1 MSETSTRIIGKAG
14 RITLTRPKAL
24 NALSYQMCL
33 DIEAALDAWRDD
45 DTVEIVIIDA
55 EGDRA
60 FCAGGDIGA
69 MYEHGLTGDYEFGRT
84 FWRDEYRM
92 NAKIA
97 EYPKTIVAFM
107 QGFVMGG
114 GVGVGGHASHRVVC
128 ETSQVAMPETGI
140 GLAPDVGGTLL
151 LARAPGR
158 LGEYLGATSLRL
170 GPGDAVKAGFADMYI
185 EREFWLDLMSQLE
198 ETGDLTLLEAA
209 VCALPDTPLADA
221 TDEIDTLF
229 AGTPVE
235 IAAKVDAS
243 TSELGQAAAK
253 ALRRASPLSIHC
265 TLANIDRAR
274 VADNIRDVLGYEFEY
289 TYRAMEHGDFLEGTR
304 AQIIDKD
311 RNPSWR
317 HASIEAVPAEDV
329 ARMSASLGDEALKL

>member
-1 MSETSTRIIGKAG
+1 MAETRIYTEGRAG
-14 RITLTRPKAL
+14 RITLTRPEAL

-45 DTVEIVIIDA
+45 DAVALVVIDA
-55 EGDRA
+55 EGDKA

-69 MYEHGLTGDYEFGRT
+69 MYQHGVDGDYEFGRR

-97 EYPKTIVAFM
+97 EYPKPIVAFM

-158 LGEYLGATSLRL
+158 LGEYLGATSLRM
-170 GPGDAVKAGFADMYI
+170 GPGDAIHAGFADYYV
-185 EREFWLDLMSQLE
+185 EKEYWLDLIAELE
-198 ETGDLTLLEAA
+198 TTGDLAKLTATAGSPPAAPLAEAA
-209 VCALPDTPLADA
+209 A
-221 TDEIDTLF
+221 EIDRLF
-229 AGTPVE
+229 AGGPAE
-235 IAAKVDAS
+235 IAARLDAGES
-243 TSELGQAAAK
+243 DFARAAAK
-253 ALRRASPLSIHC
+253 ALRRASPLSVCC
-265 TLANIDRAR
+265 TLANIARAR
-274 VADNIRDVLGYEFEY
+274 DANEIRTVLGFEY
-289 TYRAMEHGDFLEGTR
+289 EVTSRAMEHGDFLEGVR

-317 HASIEAVPAEDV
+317 HARIEDV
-329 ARMSASLGDEALKL
+329 PEADIARMLAPLGEAALKL